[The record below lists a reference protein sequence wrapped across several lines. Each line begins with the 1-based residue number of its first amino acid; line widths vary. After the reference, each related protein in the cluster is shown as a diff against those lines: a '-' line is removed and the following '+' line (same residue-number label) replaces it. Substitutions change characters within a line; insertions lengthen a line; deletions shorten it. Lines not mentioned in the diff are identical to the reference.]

1 MATIGECQVPGGN
14 GRNLSGEEG
23 WIASGF
29 GRFFALREVSD
40 QGRYLVY
47 SDINTERQNCP
58 FPSDP
63 PIGGS
68 SPHLP

>member
-40 QGRYLVY
+40 QGSTLLSDRREEVQVY
-47 SDINTERQNCP
+47 KPDNKQA
-58 FPSDP
+58 
-63 PIGGS
+63 
-68 SPHLP
+68 